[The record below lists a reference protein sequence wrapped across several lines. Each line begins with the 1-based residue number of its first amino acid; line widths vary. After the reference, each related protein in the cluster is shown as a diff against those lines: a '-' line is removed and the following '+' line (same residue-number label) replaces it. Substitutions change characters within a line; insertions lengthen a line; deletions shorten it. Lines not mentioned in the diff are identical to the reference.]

1 MSERSTISVLA
12 CGMSMPDSMIEVET
26 STSASPRR
34 KSIIRSSSSFSS
46 ICPWATVNDMPGHSA
61 RRRSAVSSMSS
72 IRLWRKNAWPP
83 RAFSRSSACLT
94 SSSSYSPT

>member
-1 MSERSTISVLA
+1 MSARSTISVLA
-12 CGMSMPDSMIEVET
+12 CGMSMPDSMMLVET

-34 KSIIRSSSSFSS
+34 KLSIRSSSSLLVHLAVGDLKRSL
-46 ICPWATVNDMPGHSA
+46 GHSA

-72 IRLWRKNAWPP
+72 TRLCRKNACPP

-94 SSSSYSPT
+94 SCSSYSPT